1 MMDIIFPPASAAFDY
16 DTLPPEVA
24 AEAKSIVADARALH
38 KQTLEKAAKI
48 GRRLLDIKPHL
59 KHGQFLKWIKA
70 EFAAFGKSTAYNC
83 MNVAKNLGDVSEL
96 PTVGSLPQVTVYRL
110 AAPSFPSDVRE
121 KIVTRLKTGEPI
133 KPDEIVD
140 EVTTTMAEVANE
152 VAVEEMFKKAAK
164 AEADAEKI
172 AAILNEEFRDK
183 DKLQDFVEV
192 LTRYVYDKSFLAVV
206 RDKLLIPYAGA
217 A

>member
-1 MMDIIFPPASAAFDY
+1 MDIIFPPASAAFDY

-48 GRRLLDIKPHL
+48 GRRLLDIKPNL

-70 EFAAFGKSTAYNC
+70 EFAAFGC

-152 VAVEEMFKKAAK
+152 VAVEKMSKKAAM

-192 LTRYVYDKSFLAVV
+192 LTPYVYDQSFLAVV
-206 RDKLLIPYAGA
+206 RDKLLILYAGPA
-217 A
+217 